1 MDWVFLC
8 EAHDVESNLS
18 RLGETRAG
26 EEGRDDLVMTT
37 AGAKEIAAWSLRV
50 GLHPNPRVL
59 AELGPCCAGCGSPA
73 RMNWPTGSNATL
85 NFATTSRSCRDGLT
99 ASAANR
105 SPSPPDSIRQFAN
118 NVLGWSAMLRSTIVQ
133 HDRPTAGARRIAENL
148 MHIPC
153 VGLGSPAVAWPA
165 VIAVQS
171 LLI

>member
-59 AELGPCCAGCGSPA
+59 AELGRDLLLENGAVRVAPDAGPQQG
-73 RMNWPTGSNATL
+73 
-85 NFATTSRSCRDGLT
+85 
-99 ASAANR
+99 
-105 SPSPPDSIRQFAN
+105 
-118 NVLGWSAMLRSTIVQ
+118 
-133 HDRPTAGARRIAENL
+133 
-148 MHIPC
+148 
-153 VGLGSPAVAWPA
+153 
-165 VIAVQS
+165 
-171 LLI
+171 